1 MFLICQPMDWRSNCE
16 SHIQHYSNLE
26 SQQQLQHHHHQQQQH
41 HQGGMIHP
49 MHHDHGVADSYDS
62 QNASYVAGERYSCQ
76 LFYDVMLWVTSKCYL
91 WSMLCRMVLWVICY
105 CELLENVTCEACYAV
120 GCCEILG
127 VVRYVLLWFTLFCEV
142 NYTWCCERLDA
153 GLLRAVL
160 SYVLLWDAWCDVATC
175 C

>member
-1 MFLICQPMDWRSNCE
+1 MLVYIWSFINDFETYHQQQTQSIVEPCMLLMCQPMDWRSNCE
-16 SHIQHYSNLE
+16 SHIQHYNNLE

-76 LFYDVMLWVTSKCYL
+76 LFYDVILWVTSKCYL

-120 GCCEILG
+120 
-127 VVRYVLLWFTLFCEV
+127 
-142 NYTWCCERLDA
+142 WCCDVVSYLKM
-153 GLLRAVL
+153 LLVKHVML
-160 SYVLLWDAWCDVATC
+160 
-175 C
+175 